1 MNWGRIVIAGVV
13 AGIVVWLADFV
24 MHGLIMG
31 NTYQANPGVFAQ
43 EEASPFWFLA
53 ISVCIAL
60 TVTIFYAKTCDCWA
74 SGLAGGVTFG
84 FFLGLVAFFGPFYF
98 PLVIDGFPY
107 YLAWCWG
114 GIHIIEAVIGG
125 AVIGSLYKKA

>member
-1 MNWGRIVIAGVV
+1 MNWGKIVIAGVV
-13 AGIVVWLADFV
+13 AGVVLWLVDFV
-24 MHGLIMG
+24 LHGWIMASA
-31 NTYQANPGVFAQ
+31 YLKYPGVFTQ

-53 ISVCIAL
+53 VAICIAI
-60 TVTIFYAKTCDCWA
+60 TVAILFAKTCDCWA
-74 SGLAGGVTFG
+74 SGLTGGATFG

-98 PLVIDGFPY
+98 PLVLEGFPY

-125 AVIGSLYKKA
+125 AVIGAIYKKA